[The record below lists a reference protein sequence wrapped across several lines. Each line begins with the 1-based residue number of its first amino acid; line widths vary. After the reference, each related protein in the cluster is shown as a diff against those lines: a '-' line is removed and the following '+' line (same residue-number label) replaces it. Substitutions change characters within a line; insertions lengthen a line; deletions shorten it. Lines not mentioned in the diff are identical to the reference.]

1 MKLVLKKTNLQEIT
15 ENDIMMHDF
24 DTDKFVEYIK
34 THLDKAN
41 NLIENKILD
50 FEPEELY
57 NAITEVF
64 DIKYDEQDYI
74 DILSDVNKKHYTQI
88 IHLNTTMVDNE
99 GNNISC
105 IGAATGKFKIYRDEI
120 NLTDLRKET
129 GSSDFAIFKQVKHK
143 LNDEYKQAEKYEN
156 MQYVSFDGDI
166 TKNKDLFES
175 ILKIL
180 RKTIK
185 DKKVLKQILSDLKK
199 YIDNL
204 MYQAKQIA
212 KLSESDNPQLKQI
225 GLLYKKAFEENF
237 NKKQLTQ
244 KNNHKRRY

>member
-88 IHLNTTMVDNE
+88 IHLNTTMVDDE
-99 GNNISC
+99 GYNISC
-105 IGAATGKFKIYRDEI
+105 IGAAIGKFKIYRDKI
-120 NLTDLRKET
+120 NLTDLRTVT
-129 GSSDFAIFKQVKHK
+129 GSSDFAIFKQEKHK
-143 LNDEYKQAEKYEN
+143 LKDEFKQAEKYEN
-156 MQYVSFDGDI
+156 MQYVSFDGNI
-166 TKNKDLFES
+166 TKNEDLLES
-175 ILKIL
+175 ILNLL

-185 DKKVLKQILSDLKK
+185 DKKVLKQVLGDLDK
-199 YIDNL
+199 YINDL
-204 MYQAKQIA
+204 MYQARQIA
-212 KLSESDNPQLKQI
+212 KLSEEQNPQVKQI
-225 GLLYKKAFEENF
+225 GLLYKKALEENF
-237 NKKQLTQ
+237 NKKNLTQ
-244 KNNHKRRY
+244 KDKHRRRY

>member
-1 MKLVLKKTNLQEIT
+1 MKLVLKKINLKEET
-15 ENDIMMHDF
+15 ERDIESGYYDI
-24 DTDKFVEYIK
+24 DKFIESIK
-34 THLDKAN
+34 THLKKAN
-41 NLIENKILD
+41 FLLENKILD
-50 FEPEELY
+50 LDEQELY
-57 NAITEVF
+57 DALKEVF
-64 DIKYDEQDYI
+64 EIKYDEQDYI
-74 DILSDVNKKHYTQI
+74 DILSDVNNKHYTQI

-185 DKKVLKQILSDLKK
+185 DKKVLKQILSDLQK
-199 YIDNL
+199 YINEL
-204 MYQAKQIA
+204 MYQAKEIT
-212 KLSESDNPQLKQI
+212 KLSESDNPQVKQI
-225 GLLYKKAFEENF
+225 GKEYKKALEENF
-237 NKKQLTQ
+237 NKKSLTQ

>member
-1 MKLVLKKTNLQEIT
+1 MKLVLKKTNLKEIT

-24 DTDKFVEYIK
+24 DTDKFVGYIR

-88 IHLNTTMVDNE
+88 IHLNTTMVDDE
-99 GNNISC
+99 GYNISC
-105 IGAATGKFKIYRDEI
+105 IGAAIGKFKIYRDKI
-120 NLTDLRKET
+120 NLTDLRTVT
-129 GSSDFAIFKQVKHK
+129 GSSDFAIFKQEKHK
-143 LNDEYKQAEKYEN
+143 LKDEFKQAEKYEN

-166 TKNKDLFES
+166 TKNEDLLES
-175 ILKIL
+175 ILNLL

-185 DKKVLKQILSDLKK
+185 DKKVLKQVLGDLDK
-199 YIDNL
+199 YINDL
-204 MYQAKQIA
+204 MYQARQIA
-212 KLSESDNPQLKQI
+212 KLSEEQNPQVKQI
-225 GLLYKKAFEENF
+225 GLLYKKALEENF
-237 NKKQLTQ
+237 NKKNLTQ
-244 KNNHKRRY
+244 KDKHRRRY

>member
-1 MKLVLKKTNLQEIT
+1 MKLVLKKINLKEETEI
-15 ENDIMMHDF
+15 DIKSGYYDI
-24 DTDKFVEYIK
+24 DKFIESIK
-34 THLDKAN
+34 THLKRAN
-41 NLIENKILD
+41 FLLENKILD
-50 FEPEELY
+50 LDEQELY
-57 NAITEVF
+57 DALKEVF
-64 DIKYDEQDYI
+64 DIKYDNQDYI
-74 DILSDVNKKHYTQI
+74 DILSDVNNKHYTQI

-185 DKKVLKQILSDLKK
+185 DKKILKQILSDLQK
-199 YIDNL
+199 YINEL
-204 MYQAKQIA
+204 MYQAKEIT
-212 KLSESDNPQLKQI
+212 KLSESDNPKLKQI
-225 GLLYKKAFEENF
+225 GKEYKKAFEENF
-237 NKKQLTQ
+237 NKKSLTQ

>member
-1 MKLVLKKTNLQEIT
+1 MKLVLKKTNLKEIT

-24 DTDKFVEYIK
+24 DTDKFVGYIR

-41 NLIENKILD
+41 FLLENKILD

-88 IHLNTTMVDNE
+88 IHLNTTMVDDE
-99 GNNISC
+99 GYNISC
-105 IGAATGKFKIYRDEI
+105 IGAAIGKFKIYRDKI
-120 NLTDLRKET
+120 NLTDLRTVT
-129 GSSDFAIFKQVKHK
+129 GSSDFAIFKQEKHK
-143 LNDEYKQAEKYEN
+143 LKDEFKQAEKYEN

-166 TKNKDLFES
+166 TKNEDLLES
-175 ILKIL
+175 ILNLL

-185 DKKVLKQILSDLKK
+185 DKKVLKQVLGDLDK
-199 YIDNL
+199 YINDL
-204 MYQAKQIA
+204 MYQARQIA
-212 KLSESDNPQLKQI
+212 KLSEEQNPQVKQI
-225 GLLYKKAFEENF
+225 GLLYKKALEENF
-237 NKKQLTQ
+237 NKKSLTQ
-244 KNNHKRRY
+244 KDNHKRRY